1 MIQTKTFFRA
11 GAALALSL
19 AFLLCLPAQAQT
31 VLNSTTLAGALS
43 ATTSTLS
50 LNSGTGVALPG
61 PNGTNLTVLIIERE
75 AMLVQT
81 NVSGTVYNVARGQ
94 YGTLRVA
101 HANGT
106 TVWVA
111 PDKAI
116 ARGAIPS
123 GSCTR
128 TNLPYVP
135 IVYVAPTVINGG
147 VTGATFDCM
156 GGQLVRTNAPATFK
170 GSDVTSANTITP
182 TGTFFVVSGTTT
194 LKTIVVPAGWSPGNC
209 LAIEPTGIFA
219 TDTTGNIGLV
229 TSGSVVGRILFM
241 CWDSSKWYPSYVS

>member
-1 MIQTKTFFRA
+1 MKTLRITA
-11 GAALALSL
+11 LLLLGAALAFS
-19 AFLLCLPAQAQT
+19 QN

-50 LNSGTGVALPG
+50 LNSGTGVTLPG
-61 PNGTNLTVLIIERE
+61 PNQTNLTVLVVERE
-75 AMLVQT
+75 VMLVQT
-81 NVSGTVYNVARGQ
+81 QVGTGTVYNVARGQ

-101 HANGT
+101 HANGA

-128 TNLPYVP
+128 TNMPYVP
-135 IVYVAPTVINGG
+135 IVYVAPSVINSGL
-147 VTGATFDCM
+147 TGATFDCL
-156 GGQLVRTNAPATFK
+156 GGQLVRTNAPATYA
-170 GSDVTSANTITP
+170 GSTVASATSITP
-182 TGTFFVVSGTTT
+182 TGTFFPVSGTTAIA
-194 LKTIVVPAGWSPGNC
+194 TIVVPAGWSAGNC

-219 TDTTGNIGLV
+219 TTTADNIGLI
-229 TSGSVVGRILFM
+229 SSASVVGRILFM
-241 CWDSSKWYPSYVS
+241 CWDGTKWWPSYVS

>member
-1 MIQTKTFFRA
+1 MTTKIKSFLGA
-11 GAALALSL
+11 GLMLAALLFCAPF
-19 AFLLCLPAQAQT
+19 AGAQT

-50 LNSGTGVALPG
+50 LNSGTGVTLPG
-61 PNGTNLTVLIIERE
+61 PNQTNLTVLVVERE
-75 AMLVQT
+75 VMLVQT
-81 NVSGTVYNVARGQ
+81 NVSGTIYTVARGQ
-94 YGTLRVA
+94 YGTERVA
-101 HANGT
+101 HVNGA

-128 TNLPYVP
+128 TNLPFVP

-147 VTGATFDCM
+147 LTGATFDCL
-156 GGQLVRTNAPATFK
+156 GGQIVRTNAPATYK
-170 GSDVTSANTITP
+170 GSDVTSNTSITP

-194 LKTIVVPAGWSPGNC
+194 VQTIVVPAGWSAGNC

-219 TDTTGNIGLV
+219 TNTSGNIGLV
-229 TSGSVVGRILFM
+229 TSGTVVGRMLFM
-241 CWDSSKWYPSYVS
+241 CWDGSKWWPSYVS